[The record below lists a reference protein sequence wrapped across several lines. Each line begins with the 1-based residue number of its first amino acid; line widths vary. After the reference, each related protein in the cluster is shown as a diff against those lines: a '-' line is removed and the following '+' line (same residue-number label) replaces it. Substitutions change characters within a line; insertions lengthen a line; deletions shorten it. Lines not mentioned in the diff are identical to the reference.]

1 MYTRHQLQCQVS
13 GLAYCHQDHRHGVKL
28 SRGQFLKTYL
38 ILKEQKVYVT
48 HHIAENKDSIWQILD
63 GGGHVYVCGYVSVD
77 YVCYMLPIKGRFSHT
92 NNLKKKITKVIFWYA
107 KVEVKNINSNYYYCV
122 GIYHTIWLTGRIKNS
137 MKQLRLQKIYFF
149 KNFVFGISILSPE
162 KPWAL

>member
-1 MYTRHQLQCQVS
+1 MSQTTLLRTKTPSGRYWMAGVMFMFVGMYQLTMFATCYPSEDVS
-13 GLAYCHQDHRHGVKL
+13 A
-28 SRGQFLKTYL
+28 TP
-38 ILKEQKVYVT
+38 T
-48 HHIAENKDSIWQILD
+48 IW
-63 GGGHVYVCGYVSVD
+63 
-77 YVCYMLPIKGRFSHT
+77 
-92 NNLKKKITKVIFWYA
+92 KKITKVISWYA
-107 KVEVKNINSNYYYCV
+107 KVEVKNINSNYYCV

>member
-1 MYTRHQLQCQVS
+1 MYTRHLLQCQVS
-13 GLAYCHQDHRHGVKL
+13 GLAYCHQDQRHGVKL
-28 SRGQFLKTYL
+28 SRGQFFKAYL

-92 NNLKKKITKVIFWYA
+92 NNLKKK
-107 KVEVKNINSNYYYCV
+107 
-122 GIYHTIWLTGRIKNS
+122 L
-137 MKQLRLQKIYFF
+137 LR
-149 KNFVFGISILSPE
+149 
-162 KPWAL
+162 